1 MGTLIDTKTVLTTA
15 HQLITL
21 NSIVTSSSG
30 VSQAVIPNSFYQTLN
45 SMYTIS
51 LGLQTLTNTSTA
63 QIKSLGNLTIV
74 S

>member
-30 VSQAVIPNSFYQTLN
+30 VSQAVIPNSFYPTLN
-45 SMYTIS
+45 SMYTIY
-51 LGLQTLTNTSTA
+51 LGLQTLTDKSTA

>member
-21 NSIVTSSSG
+21 NSTVTSASG
-30 VSQAVIPNSFYQTLN
+30 ISQAVITNSFYPTLN